1 MQCAHWYDQ
10 QRLFLAM
17 LHLLQQQSNT
27 VMFNI
32 IVFKHFVFSWSVIAL
47 ELQRSSSSPTPFLL
61 HLWEAVSFTFWVR
74 IQMSTFV
81 QSEVPDNI
89 FVVSILNSENQLVTI
104 DLQFQKNL
112 FALVCEDKMSNIK
125 IHTVAFTCHLL
136 GPINPG
142 LDIGRSPSTRIPD
155 LSFPVRSSSTKTY
168 FPINVF
174 GELNH

>member
-17 LHLLQQQSNT
+17 LHLLQQQSYT

-104 DLQFQKNL
+104 DLQFQKTL
-112 FALVCEDKMSNIK
+112 FALVCEDKNEQHKNPHCGVYMSFVRPHK
-125 IHTVAFTCHLL
+125 SRPGHRALALHTDPRFVISCEVIQHQ
-136 GPINPG
+136 
-142 LDIGRSPSTRIPD
+142 D
-155 LSFPVRSSSTKTY
+155 LFS
-168 FPINVF
+168 
-174 GELNH
+174 H

>member
-1 MQCAHWYDQ
+1 MISHCFGTSAQFFQSNA
-10 QRLFLAM
+10 FLTPS
-17 LHLLQQQSNT
+17 LGSRQFHLLSQG
-27 VMFNI
+27 
-32 IVFKHFVFSWSVIAL
+32 
-47 ELQRSSSSPTPFLL
+47 
-61 HLWEAVSFTFWVR
+61 VR

-89 FVVSILNSENQLVTI
+89 FVVSILNSENQLISSFRKTFLLLCVKT
-104 DLQFQKNL
+104 
-112 FALVCEDKMSNIK
+112 KMSNIK

>member
-89 FVVSILNSENQLVTI
+89 FVVSILNSENQLISSFRKPFLLLCVKT
-104 DLQFQKNL
+104 
-112 FALVCEDKMSNIK
+112 KMSNIK

>member
-1 MQCAHWYDQ
+1 MISHCFGTSAQFFQSNA
-10 QRLFLAM
+10 FLTPS
-17 LHLLQQQSNT
+17 LGSRQFHLLSQG
-27 VMFNI
+27 
-32 IVFKHFVFSWSVIAL
+32 
-47 ELQRSSSSPTPFLL
+47 
-61 HLWEAVSFTFWVR
+61 VR